1 MAVASDL
8 ILDRLRQARP
18 CFWKNS
24 AALSQP
30 LLDDP
35 LGHAVDEAEDRLKR
49 STRLL
54 WALFPGLKDAEAPI
68 KSPLVAAGTLGVAL
82 GATPALA
89 ERLWVKADHQLPIA
103 GSVKARGGF
112 HEVIAIAEKIA
123 LGEGLIVPGSDL
135 AALDRVEARTLFS
148 KHSIVVGSTGNLGMS
163 IGLIAS
169 ALGFRA
175 VVHMSSG
182 AKAWKKDRLRRHGAE
197 VVEHRGDYAQAVLY
211 GRQAAEADR
220 FSNFVDDEQSI
231 DLFTGYAAAAR
242 ELVSQ
247 LRQNNI
253 AVDADHPLFVYI
265 PCGVG
270 GAPGG
275 IAYGLKRLLGPHVHC
290 LFAEPVQSPC
300 MLVQLASGSDDPVSV
315 YDLGLTNRTE
325 ADGLAVGQASMG
337 RVACDRL
344 VLATNAYSHLL
355 AGARQAGLSRRQI
368 PLIVKGTITEPIS
381 ASDWSAKGWKRRC
394 GVNVVS
400 DLFYSFAPTADGRIL
415 HVGGYY
421 ATLPANRKFVP
432 EAEWRLKGEGADHL
446 GAFFPKLANL
456 KTAHTW
462 GGPISLTPDWI
473 PHVGR
478 ASDPR
483 VVFAFGCWGHGMGLG
498 MHNGVTLAELTLERK
513 TDGTEL
519 WFVTRKKADW
529 PPKPITTFITNQ
541 VVASGRKRARA
552 IGATLTPEV
561 TFSV

>member
-220 FSNFVDDEQSI
+220 FSHFVDDEQSI

-325 ADGLAVGQASMG
+325 ADGLAVGQASMLVSPLMRHRLDALFTVSDDQLYALFAADESSQRLG
-337 RVACDRL
+337 VEPSAAACFAGPL
-344 VLATNAYSHLL
+344 VLDTP
-355 AGARQAGLSRRQI
+355 AGRQYLEQAGLTDKMAR
-368 PLIVKGTITEPIS
+368 
-381 ASDWSAKGWKRRC
+381 AS
-394 GVNVVS
+394 
-400 DLFYSFAPTADGRIL
+400 
-415 HVGGYY
+415 HVLWTTGGS
-421 ATLPANRKFVP
+421 LVP
-432 EAEWRLKGEGADHL
+432 EE
-446 GAFFPKLANL
+446 
-456 KTAHTW
+456 
-462 GGPISLTPDWI
+462 
-473 PHVGR
+473 
-478 ASDPR
+478 
-483 VVFAFGCWGHGMGLG
+483 
-498 MHNGVTLAELTLERK
+498 ER
-513 TDGTEL
+513 
-519 WFVTRKKADW
+519 
-529 PPKPITTFITNQ
+529 Q
-541 VVASGRKRARA
+541 SMRARA
-552 IGATLTPEV
+552 MAAPHFDLAV
-561 TFSV
+561 Y